1 MKTACERWIELSDAE
16 AIGEPLSEQDRQ
28 FQRAHA
34 ETCPECGQEAGIWGS
49 LRATAYEP
57 TPDDREVDAIL
68 GAARSTSTVVPIRFR
83 TPAIAGAATVLAC
96 AAAAALWLGT
106 RPPQAPVPNS
116 SVIATQ
122 TAPQKVAAPGV
133 PVPPGGNA
141 LAAGAEPSCS
151 EVVSGVTVCLAADS
165 KIASTSLSGA
175 DRSIELAR
183 GRAVVSLVPQPAGTT
198 FSVTTSAGK
207 VTAVGTIFSVAI
219 GSDGGS
225 IVRVSQGRVLVRES
239 GAAKGRPVSAS
250 QMLRIGD
257 TKPSP
262 LAAVDRHEDLALLP
276 ASARTHE
283 ETAAVDSNAPVDS
296 SAPRD
301 ASTAGP
307 QHVSQEQTLAQAR
320 SLRARGEFREAA
332 ELYRKI
338 YAQNPK
344 SASGSAAL
352 VSLGELLLSSL
363 NDPQGALSAFNS
375 YLANGG
381 PLAQEASFGK
391 ARALRALK
399 RSAEERRTIEQ
410 FLASYPDSP
419 QSRVLRRRLAELE

>member
-16 AIGEPLSEQDRQ
+16 AIGEPLSERDRQ

-57 TPDDREVDAIL
+57 APDDREVDAIL
-68 GAARSTSTVVPIRFR
+68 SAARSTSTVVPIRFR

-106 RPPQAPVPNS
+106 RAPQAPVSNS
-116 SVIATQ
+116 SVAATQ
-122 TAPQKVAAPGV
+122 TSPQKAAAPGV
-133 PVPPGGNA
+133 PALPSGNA
-141 LAAGAEPSCS
+141 LSAGAEPACS

-183 GRAVVSLVPQPAGTT
+183 GRAVVSLVPQPAGTS

-225 IVRVSQGRVLVRES
+225 IVRVSQGRVLVREN

-276 ASARTHE
+276 TSARTHQ
-283 ETAAVDSNAPVDS
+283 ETAAVDS

-332 ELYRKI
+332 DLYRKI

-363 NDPQGALSAFNS
+363 NDPQGALNAFNS
-375 YLANGG
+375 YLTNGG

-399 RSAEERRTIEQ
+399 RTAEERRTIEQ